1 LNNREKDG
9 YDATEYAYDRK
20 GLTEVKYR
28 ALIDLLGVE
37 GAEALQ
43 NHPKKR

>member
-1 LNNREKDG
+1 LNSREEDG
-9 YDATEYAYDRK
+9 YDATEYVYDRK

-28 ALIDLLGVE
+28 TLIDLLGVE
-37 GAEALQ
+37 AAEALQ